1 MISVV
6 ITNAGRRRALEMQGH
21 AGFSQKGEPDIVCA
35 GCSAVVYALLG
46 WMENHPER
54 FRTEGPARISS
65 GEVFLCASGGAD
77 FQAAFETAEIGL
89 MQIERK
95 YPGNV
100 KIRLR
105 KKLEFS

>member
-1 MISVV
+1 MISVA
-6 ITNAGRRRALEMQGH
+6 ITSAGRMRALEMKGH
-21 AGFSQKGEPDIVCA
+21 AGFSRDGEPDIVCA

-105 KKLEFS
+105 KKLEYS

>member
-46 WMENHPER
+46 MDGEPSGTLPHGKPDAGFSGRGIPLR
-54 FRTEGPARISS
+54 FGRRG
-65 GEVFLCASGGAD
+65 LSGG
-77 FQAAFETAEIGL
+77 
-89 MQIERK
+89 
-95 YPGNV
+95 V
-100 KIRLR
+100 
-105 KKLEFS
+105 

>member
-6 ITNAGRRRALEMQGH
+6 ITNAGRRRALEMKGH
-21 AGFSQKGEPDIVCA
+21 AGFSQGGEPDIVCA
-35 GCSAVVYALLG
+35 GCSAVVY
-46 WMENHPER
+46 PER
-54 FRTEGPARISS
+54 FRTESPTRVSP
-65 GEVFLCASGGAD
+65 GEVSLCASGGAD